1 MKTLTQH
8 MHEALKVSSK
18 SQVNKGQP
26 STTVEFINE
35 DGKINAE
42 DLYAALYDAWW
53 DSDKS
58 DDMMVYA
65 DDPEDGDEKVY
76 FEYDGIYNS
85 RSLEFNYCSRMT
97 YVEMDALVNILKDLE
112 DFIRSHKYIWVNT
125 DGMVD
130 EKHEIVITPII
141 SKHNNYVSLYI
152 K

>member
-8 MHEALKVSSK
+8 IQEALKVSSK
-18 SQVNKGQP
+18 SKVNKGQP

-42 DLYAALYDAWW
+42 DLYAALYDAWF

-65 DDPEDGDEKVY
+65 VDPEDGDEEVY
-76 FEYDGIYNS
+76 FEYNGISN
-85 RSLEFNYCSRMT
+85 RGELEFNYCSRMT

-112 DFIRSHKYIWVNT
+112 DFIRSHKYIWINT
-125 DGMVD
+125 DGMVGD
-130 EKHEIVITPII
+130 KQEIIITPII
-141 SKHNNYVSLYI
+141 SQRNNYVSLYI